1 MVQWTNGAFRG
12 FRRSSAAA
20 TPTSTWASRRARR
33 RRRLGG
39 STWRWVDDSSN
50 TTRLGK
56 TTCTRDWE
64 LKKEK
69 TAATQQQNKG
79 FCGNLEGKTMVQACK
94 SLLGA
99 RISSNESRVG
109 ASGWWRG
116 EIRLS
121 PAAVNLWRVS
131 CTEMRSHQPCSSN

>member
-1 MVQWTNGAFRG
+1 
-12 FRRSSAAA
+12 
-20 TPTSTWASRRARR
+20 
-33 RRRLGG
+33 
-39 STWRWVDDSSN
+39 
-50 TTRLGK
+50 
-56 TTCTRDWE
+56 
-64 LKKEK
+64 
-69 TAATQQQNKG
+69 
-79 FCGNLEGKTMVQACK
+79 MVQACK